1 MALKKDQ
8 LEKATS
14 ELYALPL
21 DEFTPARDQLAKQM
35 RGDGDAEGAAAVKQ
49 LRKPSVAA
57 WALNQVRHGGKKQAD
72 ELIDAAADLG
82 ETQATL
88 LAGGGREDFDEASA
102 RERKLVEAL
111 VKRAAKELSAAGR
124 PPSASTEE
132 KLRTTLHAV
141 ATSEEAR
148 DAFAAGRLSTDF
160 AASGFGAI
168 AAPRGGARPGEG
180 KKAKQKPAED
190 TGPSPAEL
198 RRRATLERKLER
210 ARERQ
215 AELDEKA
222 EEAERALADSRK
234 EVERAVAACD
244 KAERGFERASSRA
257 QAAGDEV
264 SGLEAQLDEI

>member
-1 MALKKDQ
+1 MASKKDQ

-21 DEFTPARDQLAKQM
+21 DEFTPARDQLAKQL
-35 RGDGDAEGAAAVKQ
+35 RGDGNAEGAAAVKQ

-57 WALNQVRHGGKKQAD
+57 WALNQVRHGGKKQTD

-124 PPSASTEE
+124 PPSPSTEE

-141 ATSEEAR
+141 ATSEKAR
-148 DAFAAGRLSTDF
+148 DAFAAGRLTTDF

-180 KKAKQKPAED
+180 KEAKPKPAEAKS
-190 TGPSPAEL
+190 PSAAEL
-198 RRRATLERKLER
+198 RRRRTLDR
-210 ARERQ
+210 ARKRQ
-215 AELDEKA
+215 AELDKNA
-222 EEAERALADSRK
+222 GEAERLVGERRK
-234 EVERAVAACD
+234 EAGRAAAD
-244 KAERGFERASSRA
+244 LKKAERAFERARSRV
-257 QAAGDEV
+257 QAVTEEI
-264 SGLEAQLDEI
+264 SGLEGELGEA